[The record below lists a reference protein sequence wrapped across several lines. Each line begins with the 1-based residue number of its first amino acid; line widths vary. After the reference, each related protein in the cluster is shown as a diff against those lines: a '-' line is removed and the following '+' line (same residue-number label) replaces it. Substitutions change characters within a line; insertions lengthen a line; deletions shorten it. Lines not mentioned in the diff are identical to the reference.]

1 MGALSPNAPRG
12 YGPGMQ
18 SQAQVISTCCWCHLQ
33 GFRQLQKSD
42 IKIIVTQS
50 KTDTMM
56 YKVYTETENCDVR
69 HERLPLMK
77 ENRGYFQTNLMI
89 VAFSYSMPIKIV
101 VWEHRP
107 PNARMTN
114 SVFINRHRLGLK
126 RKQNDRTWS
135 SVLIFEA
142 YEVFRWPQAP
152 LVAFACG
159 ICRIIYLCVSV
170 RLEAYRNIWP
180 YIYGKQGNVILRQLK
195 FRLQGCL
202 QQGGFTSRQR
212 WK

>member
-1 MGALSPNAPRG
+1 MWLNLKPT
-12 YGPGMQ
+12 Q
-18 SQAQVISTCCWCHLQ
+18 WCTKFILKLKIVTFAMKDFHWWRKIADI
-33 GFRQLQKSD
+33 FRQTWWS
-42 IKIIVTQS
+42 S
-50 KTDTMM
+50 
-56 YKVYTETENCDVR
+56 
-69 HERLPLMK
+69 H
-77 ENRGYFQTNLMI
+77 
-89 VAFSYSMPIKIV
+89 FSYSMPIKIV